1 MYYAFIDESGD
12 IGFSEKST
20 RYYIVAC
27 LETRQPDELSAALKR
42 ARKKLGKKLK
52 NIPEFKFSQSS
63 HKVRCIVIEELLKKE
78 WEFSAVVLD
87 KTTVYD
93 HLRDHKQIIH
103 NYITGFIVE
112 VLPLNHD
119 KLILMVDKSFRRDA
133 INEFNGYLRKKV
145 NWITWERGIDPPAL
159 DIRHDRSENHA
170 GLQAADFVAG
180 SLFSKYERGND
191 FYYKLIEPRKKV
203 LKVRF

>member
-12 IGFSEKST
+12 IGFSNRST

-27 LETRQPDELSAALKR
+27 LETKRPGELSAAFKR
-42 ARKKLGKKLK
+42 ARKKLHRKKR

-63 HKVRCIVIEELLKKE
+63 HKVRCVVIEELLKKE
-78 WEFSAVVLD
+78 WKFSAVVLD
-87 KTTVYD
+87 KNTVYD
-93 HLRDHKQIIH
+93 YLRDQKQIIH

-119 KLILMVDKSFRRDA
+119 KLILVVDKSFRREA
-133 INEFNGYLRKKV
+133 ISEFNKYVKEKI
-145 NWITWERGIDPPAL
+145 NWITLERGITPPSL
-159 DIRHDRSENHA
+159 EIVHDRSENHA

-191 FYYKLIEPRKKV
+191 FYFKLVENRKRV
-203 LKVRF
+203 LKERF